1 MLLLAGMGTSHAL
14 VRIANDRGGQI
25 GRYVERYGQLRASG
39 QTVMID
45 GLCASSCT
53 IVLGA
58 IPSEKICVTRNA
70 NLAFH
75 AAWDFGAGG
84 RAIPNPEATQM
95 LYSMYPS
102 QVRRWIAN
110 RGGLS
115 PRLIFLRGRQLEAMY
130 RPCYPDADCCARVN
144 AWLLRGIDSGRLLG
158 AGRVLGRQ
166 LVQHGKGQARR
177 QPSAFLNDAL
187 WREGRRAKWSEKRT
201 GMFQRTEGFKKA
213 EADWTPSAT
222 LYVLPRFLFT

>member
-1 MLLLAGMGTSHAL
+1 MNSFRPVGRTEDLVQNGQPYHNFSLIWCSYQNVAVRITCVEAGSMKLLMGLLAAMLLLAGVGTSHAV
-14 VRIANDRGGQI
+14 VRITNDRGGQI
-25 GRYVERYGQLRASG
+25 GRYVERYEQLRASG

-70 NLAFH
+70 NLGFH

-84 RAIPNPEATQM
+84 RAITNPEATQM

-102 QVRRWIAN
+102 RVRHWITN

-130 RPCYPDADCCARVN
+130 RPCYPD
-144 AWLLRGIDSGRLLG
+144 
-158 AGRVLGRQ
+158 
-166 LVQHGKGQARR
+166 VQVA
-177 QPSAFLNDAL
+177 A
-187 WREGRRAKWSEKRT
+187 
-201 GMFQRTEGFKKA
+201 
-213 EADWTPSAT
+213 
-222 LYVLPRFLFT
+222 PR

>member
-1 MLLLAGMGTSHAL
+1 MRQHPDGHLLPARQRPSHAFAPAASHAV

-25 GRYVERYGQLRASG
+25 GGYVERYEQLRATG

-58 IPSEKICVTRNA
+58 IPHEKICVTRNA

-75 AAWDFGAGG
+75 AAWDLGARGQ
-84 RAIPNPEATQM
+84 AITNPGATRM

-102 QVRRWIAN
+102 QVRHWIAH

-115 PRLIFLRGRQLEAMY
+115 PTYDLSARQAAGGDVSPLVISM
-130 RPCYPDADCCARVN
+130 P
-144 AWLLRGIDSGRLLG
+144 RLLHYG
-158 AGRVLGRQ
+158 
-166 LVQHGKGQARR
+166 
-177 QPSAFLNDAL
+177 
-187 WREGRRAKWSEKRT
+187 
-201 GMFQRTEGFKKA
+201 
-213 EADWTPSAT
+213 
-222 LYVLPRFLFT
+222 